1 MRRESGFTLVE
12 IMIVVSIIALLV
24 AIALPSFLHA
34 REQARRTKFVAALRV
49 ARDACDTYAM
59 ENNGWPTDVNRGTL
73 PPGMA
78 TYFDA
83 HFNWT
88 APTPIGGKWDWDFKI
103 FGFTAGVSVVDPDES
118 NEDMAAIDAMIDDGD
133 LTTGAFQK
141 TADNRYTW
149 ILEP

>member
-1 MRRESGFTLVE
+1 MRRERAFTLVE
-12 IMIVVSIIALLV
+12 IMIVVSIIALLA
-24 AIALPSFLHA
+24 AIALPSFLRA

-49 ARDACDTYAM
+49 ARDACDTFVI
-59 ENNGWPTDVNRGTL
+59 ENNGWPADVNRGTL

-83 HFNWT
+83 HFKWT
-88 APTPIGGKWDWDFKI
+88 APTPIGGKWDWDYKV

-118 NEDMAAIDAMIDDGD
+118 EEDMAAVDAMIDDGD
-133 LTTGAFQK
+133 LTTGSFQK

-149 ILEP
+149 ILEQ